1 MTTTVF
7 LVRHAT
13 YDRLGKVLAGR
24 TPGVN
29 LSDKGHAEAACLAE
43 RLKDENLAAV
53 YTSPLE
59 RARQTAEPIA
69 EATGAE
75 LRVDEGI
82 QELGFGDWEGAEIDQ
97 LEDDPRWKLWN
108 RDRTHVRAPGGET
121 IWEAQHRAV
130 RWLEGVAREHPGEAI
145 AAVSHA
151 DIIKALIAHGLGLP
165 LDLTYRFEVSPASLS
180 VIVAGDW
187 GLKVHSINEVCR

>member
-1 MTTTVF
+1 MTTTVI

-24 TPGVN
+24 MKGVT
-29 LSDKGHAEAACLAE
+29 LSDQGRAEAERLAE
-43 RLKDENLAAV
+43 RLKRENLTVV

-75 LRVDEGI
+75 LREDEGI
-82 QELGFGDWEGAEIDQ
+82 QELGFGDWEGAEFEA
-97 LEDDPRWKLWN
+97 LESDPRWKLWN
-108 RDRTHVRAPGGET
+108 RDRTHARAPGGET

-130 RWLEGVAREHPGEAI
+130 RWLEGVAREHSGQAI

-180 VIVAGDW
+180 VIIAGDW